1 MFPSISCFFQHGKQ
15 NSPKDVDTR
24 TCVRYCSLMDTL
36 TSLEQAIDALL
47 RPTVVFPDVQAI
59 DESVAILS
67 TAISR
72 LEGLRIRLLRE
83 RGGVDRSV
91 LSAGLGLSR
100 GEAAQVEKAVD
111 RLAALPALQAAVES
125 GQVSMSKVRM
135 VAETVTQHRAE
146 AAVRD
151 EAALTA
157 LALSLSPVQLGR
169 ELERWGRTVDD
180 EAGLAT
186 GEVLRAQRSL
196 DTRKKYTGMTELI
209 GQLDPESADIVNTAL
224 DARTRADWQHEP
236 APEHNLR
243 TATQRRVDALVG
255 ICTDALNAVG
265 TGDAN
270 PTGSPKARPHVSVVI
285 DLATLRDATG
295 TAVTERG
302 TFITAEA
309 ARRMCCDA
317 GISRI
322 ITDSVSQIVD
332 VGREERTF
340 SHALRKVLVMRDGG
354 CRMSGCNAPPSWT
367 QGHHIKHWINGGLTN
382 HANGCLLCSRHHHA
396 CHEGGWTITG
406 DPNGEL
412 VFTSPTGQRLSSWP
426 SGISVR
432 IAIAS

>member
-1 MFPSISCFFQHGKQ
+1 
-15 NSPKDVDTR
+15 
-24 TCVRYCSLMDTL
+24 MDQLTL
-36 TSLEQAIDALL
+36 LERATDAMIL
-47 RPTVVFPDVQAI
+47 PTVVFQNVQAI

-67 TAISR
+67 TVISR

-125 GQVSMSKVRM
+125 GEVSMSKVRM
-135 VAETVTQHRAE
+135 VAETVTKPRSE

-151 EAALTA
+151 EARLTA
-157 LALSLSPVQLGR
+157 LASSLSPAQLGR

-180 EAGLAT
+180 EAGVAT
-186 GEVLRAQRSL
+186 DEALRAQRSL
-196 DTRKKYTGMTELI
+196 DSRKKYTGMTEFI

-224 DARTRADWQHEP
+224 DARTKADWQNEP
-236 APEHNLR
+236 ASEHHLR
-243 TATQRRVDALVG
+243 TSTQRRVDALVG
-255 ICTDALNAVG
+255 ICTDALNGVG
-265 TGDAN
+265 SGDA
-270 PTGSPKARPHVSVVI
+270 SPKIRPHVSVVV

-295 TAVTERG
+295 SAVTERG

-322 ITDSVSQIVD
+322 LTNAVSQIVD
-332 VGREERTF
+332 VGREERMF
-340 SHALRKVLVMRDGG
+340 SHALRKVLVLRDGG

-426 SGISVR
+426 SGISIR
-432 IAIAS
+432 MAAAA